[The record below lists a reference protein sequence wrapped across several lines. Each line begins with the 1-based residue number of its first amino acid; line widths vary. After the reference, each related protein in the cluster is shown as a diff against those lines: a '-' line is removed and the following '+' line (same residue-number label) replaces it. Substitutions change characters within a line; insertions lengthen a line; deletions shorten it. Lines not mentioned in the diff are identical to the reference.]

1 MSSMEQNGNQNLPS
15 VMLCKAGCGF
25 YGNDAFDG
33 MCSKCYKD
41 VLKRKQNSSP
51 VSGRMSPPSSSGEA
65 ESSVNSVAT
74 SLSQT
79 SLGTPETLLFKDLE
93 TVVTVSSTP
102 SVETATPTVSL
113 PGTSQTKE
121 EETEEEGATG
131 GSNTTDTSSTDDG
144 DKKTPKK
151 NRCSTC
157 KKKVGLTGFP
167 CRCGGLFCSTHRY
180 SDKHECNFN
189 YKEMAQEHIRKH
201 NPVVVA
207 SKIQKI

>member
-15 VMLCKAGCGF
+15 VVLCKAGCGF

-41 VLKRKQNSSP
+41 VLNRKQNSSP
-51 VSGRMSPPSSSGEA
+51 VSGRMSPPSMSG
-65 ESSVNSVAT
+65 
-74 SLSQT
+74 SQ
-79 SLGTPETLLFKDLE
+79 ETLKD
-93 TVVTVSSTP
+93 TVVMTSSSTP

-113 PGTSQTKE
+113 PSTSPTKE
-121 EETEEEGATG
+121 EDKEEEGATG
-131 GSNTTDTSSTDDG
+131 GVNPAETSSPSD

-151 NRCSTC
+151 NRCHTC

-167 CRCGGLFCSTHRY
+167 CRCGGLYCSTHRY
-180 SDKHECNFN
+180 SDKHDCNFN
-189 YKEMAQEHIRKH
+189 YKEMAQEHIRKQ